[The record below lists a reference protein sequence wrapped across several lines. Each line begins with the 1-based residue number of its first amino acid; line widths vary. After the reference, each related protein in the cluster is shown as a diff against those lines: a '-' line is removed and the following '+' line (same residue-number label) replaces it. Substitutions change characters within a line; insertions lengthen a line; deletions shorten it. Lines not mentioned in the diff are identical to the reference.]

1 MNHRAEVKAMAKIKK
16 ESKAAP
22 SQTCSGERTTRFRDY
37 NLEGLPHEALP
48 FKGMD
53 YKGKHSYTVCIGEA
67 APQPKKERLFFRVVH
82 RVVQM

>member
-1 MNHRAEVKAMAKIKK
+1 MAKIKK
-16 ESKAAP
+16 EEKAAKGNKGGQV
-22 SQTCSGERTTRFRDY
+22 SSGERATTFKGY
-37 NLEGLPHEALP
+37 SLEGLPREALP
-48 FKGMD
+48 WKDTD